1 MCCRNNHV
9 LVYVGSMYKTFSL
22 VLNKTDAVR
31 MMEKVFTDKNND
43 FCV

>member
-1 MCCRNNHV
+1 MCCWNNYV

-22 VLNKTDAVR
+22 VLKTDAVR